1 MAGAE
6 KVEMVKVVDNKKGR
20 AEGKFD
26 TEKNSNVQ
34 DNSEMY
40 IVNQTISTVSD
51 KGISQSAQQEG
62 TGREQIKPNS
72 PPISAMQPKREQFG
86 FGNMGNPLN
95 PPNTQNMG
103 MLNDGKAPMNATVQI
118 EKIISSEVLSKYGCR
133 IMVGRSE
140 PVYKEIPVSKYA
152 DGKWL
157 YDIPG
162 FVPYKDRKAITIYL
176 NQTVMMF
183 QGSMEYEVRKPGWKE
198 TANGFIYVTPQGVIG
213 HAPVAIKS
221 LYGQEFG
228 RYENRQDVGRI
239 HEFLNMENLTP
250 NSPVATIICL
260 YIISSF
266 NYSLFKKAKIP
277 IKFLLFLH
285 GKRTTRKTSL
295 VSAMTQLEHRRTA
308 RYTLRSTSAGLEAGF
323 RIYKDAVM
331 LADDLCPTQSTYEQR
346 ALQSNVELL
355 TRSFGDGNGKQ
366 RNHDYSDNPNI
377 EQYEAEG
384 GAVITGE
391 YITGVES
398 SLSRSLFLLLREGD
412 VDLNLLTMV
421 QEDDTL
427 LARFM
432 WGFLDYI
439 TRTQAQVFSFIS
451 QRCKDYRNCLQSIYA
466 NGRYAEYHAQ
476 LQTASD
482 LLLMYGEETR
492 QITHNEAEQIS
503 QRHNAALQA
512 VIRENDINLVKESP
526 VTQLCNA
533 IMTAIESGDYPIAG
547 RYDNPDKPTRT
558 ILIDDTYFY
567 IPQPLLKDIKAAYD
581 RDNGKSSNSLSASA
595 IYLGNLLADNGIITV
610 FNEGGGKRNAKG
622 IVIGGKKVRYIHVF
636 KQRLQEHTA
645 L

>member
-26 TEKNSNVQ
+26 TEKNFDVQ
-34 DNSEMY
+34 GNNEVY
-40 IVNQTISTVSD
+40 IVSQTISTVPD

-62 TGREQIKPNS
+62 TVKEQSKPNS
-72 PPISAMQPKREQFG
+72 PPISAMQPKRERFG

-213 HAPVAIKS
+213 YAPVVIKS

-239 HEFLNMENLTP
+239 QEFLNMENLTP
-250 NSPVATIICL
+250 KSPVATIICL

-398 SLSRSLFLLLREGD
+398 SLSRSLFLLLREDD

-451 QRCKDYRNCLQSIYA
+451 QRCKDYRTRLQSVYS

-503 QRHNAALQA
+503 QKHNAALQA

-526 VTQLCNA
+526 ITQLCNA
-533 IMTAIESGDYPIAG
+533 IMTAIESGDYPIVG
-547 RYDNPDKPTRT
+547 RYENPDKPART

-581 RDNGKSSNSLSASA
+581 RDNGRSSNSLSASA

>member
-1 MAGAE
+1 
-6 KVEMVKVVDNKKGR
+6 
-20 AEGKFD
+20 
-26 TEKNSNVQ
+26 
-34 DNSEMY
+34 MY
-40 IVNQTISTVSD
+40 
-51 KGISQSAQQEG
+51 
-62 TGREQIKPNS
+62 
-72 PPISAMQPKREQFG
+72 KRQ
-86 FGNMGNPLN
+86 
-95 PPNTQNMG
+95 
-103 MLNDGKAPMNATVQI
+103 
-118 EKIISSEVLSKYGCR
+118 
-133 IMVGRSE
+133 
-140 PVYKEIPVSKYA
+140 
-152 DGKWL
+152 
-157 YDIPG
+157 
-162 FVPYKDRKAITIYL
+162 
-176 NQTVMMF
+176 
-183 QGSMEYEVRKPGWKE
+183 
-198 TANGFIYVTPQGVIG
+198 
-213 HAPVAIKS
+213 
-221 LYGQEFG
+221 
-228 RYENRQDVGRI
+228 
-239 HEFLNMENLTP
+239 
-250 NSPVATIICL
+250 
-260 YIISSF
+260 
-266 NYSLFKKAKIP
+266 
-277 IKFLLFLH
+277 
-285 GKRTTRKTSL
+285 
-295 VSAMTQLEHRRTA
+295 
-308 RYTLRSTSAGLEAGF
+308 
-323 RIYKDAVM
+323 
-331 LADDLCPTQSTYEQR
+331 
-346 ALQSNVELL
+346 
-355 TRSFGDGNGKQ
+355 
-366 RNHDYSDNPNI
+366 

-451 QRCKDYRNCLQSIYA
+451 QRCKDYRNRLQSIYA

-558 ILIDDTYFY
+558 ILVDDTYFY

>member
-1 MAGAE
+1 MSGTE
-6 KVEMVKVVDNKKGR
+6 KVEMVKMVDNKKGR
-20 AEGKFD
+20 TEGEFS
-26 TEKNSNVQ
+26 TEKTFDSQSNREACVV
-34 DNSEMY
+34 S
-40 IVNQTISTVSD
+40 QTISAVPD
-51 KGISQSAQQEG
+51 KSITQPAQQEV
-62 TGREQIKPNS
+62 TVREQIKSNC

-86 FGNMGNPLN
+86 FGNTSNPLN
-95 PPNTQNMG
+95 SPNSQNMG

-118 EKIISSEVLSKYGCR
+118 EKIINSEVLSKYGCM

-183 QGSMEYEVRKPGWKE
+183 QGITEYEVRKPGWKE
-198 TANGFIYVTPQGVIG
+198 TSNGFVYVTPQGIIG
-213 HAPVAIKS
+213 HAPVIIKS
-221 LYGQEFG
+221 MYGQEFG
-228 RYENRQDVGRI
+228 RYENRQDVGLIR
-239 HEFLNMENLTP
+239 EFLNMESLTP

-260 YIISSF
+260 YLVLGF

-277 IKFLLFLH
+277 VKFLLFLH

-366 RNHDYSDNPNI
+366 RNHDYSENPNI

-398 SLSRSLFLLLREGD
+398 SLSRSLFLLLREND
-412 VDLNLLTMV
+412 VDLSLLTMV

-439 TRTQAQVFSFIS
+439 TRTQAQVFNFIS
-451 QRCKDYRNCLQSIYA
+451 QRCKDYRNRLQSIYS

-512 VIRENDINLVKESP
+512 VIKDNDRKLVQESP
-526 VTQLCNA
+526 ITQLCNA
-533 IMTAIESGDYPIAG
+533 ITMAIESGDYPLAG
-547 RYDNPDKPTRT
+547 RYDNPDKPART

-581 RDNGKSSNSLSASA
+581 RDNGKSNSSMSASA
-595 IYLGNLLADNGIITV
+595 IYLGNLLADNGIIAV
-610 FNEGGGKRNAKG
+610 FNEGDGKRNAKG
-622 IVIGGKKVRYIHVF
+622 IVISGKKVRYIHVF